1 MRSFDDLNEFKPLLG
16 DAADLEHQFHSRLL
30 DSQSHLSSAVSDSL
44 FLGES
49 HLAGGSRLK
58 AKKRKTERGEKKVKK
73 PNNNKTNNLLQRKY
87 KLSPG
92 LAELIGVEEESRGQ
106 VTSKMWAYIREKGLQ
121 DPMNKRQIRCDDRL
135 KALLGVEEVNLGT
148 LTKYLAVHFIKE
160 PKLPLQPPQQ
170 QQLPIDGQLQVHRGE
185 QPQQELELYEEEQL
199 LDSSS
204 V

>member
-135 KALLGVEEVNLGT
+135 RALLGVDEVNLGT

-160 PKLPLQPPQQ
+160 PKLPLPPTQQHPQQ
-170 QQLPIDGQLQVHRGE
+170 LDTHVYQSE
-185 QPQQELELYEEEQL
+185 QPQQELDLYGQEQEQL
-199 LDSSS
+199 LDSGS